1 MYSLRVLFFSLP
13 LYFSHVFSPLGLTIG
28 ESYSFE
34 RYKVYFFLILLFIAC
49 IE

>member
-1 MYSLRVLFFSLP
+1 MYSLRILFFTLP
-13 LYFSHVFSPLGLTIG
+13 LYFSHVFSPLGVTLG

-34 RYKVYFFLILLFIAC
+34 RYKVYLFLTLLAIAY